1 MSPILKGI
9 GEREDLVDY
18 YRANCTAGKDARRK
32 SREWLR
38 PEGYSVDDVP
48 SRHDPGISW
57 CSQEANSMLSTE
69 RDLADKVV
77 LITGTGSA
85 IGIGRATA
93 LAFGRAGA
101 LVAANDVIDEE
112 LTATVELLRSEG
124 IDAEGYQADVADA
137 AAVQTMVTAVVAR
150 FGRVDVLVNNAGIA
164 RKKAFVALSDHDWR
178 QTLDVNLGGTK
189 NCAQAV
195 VPHMLAQERGSIVNV
210 SSLMGS
216 PWGWADHVHYSA
228 SKAGIEGLTRAL
240 AVELGPRGITVNA
253 VAPGFIETAQ
263 SLSVEHSAG
272 PEKMPLAIPLIP
284 LRRIGGPQD
293 IAGVVV
299 FLASN
304 AARYITGQVILVDG
318 GLTLGDLSY
327 LYGTAT

>member
-1 MSPILKGI
+1 M
-9 GEREDLVDY
+9 V
-18 YRANCTAGKDARRK
+18 AA
-32 SREWLR
+32 
-38 PEGYSVDDVP
+38 
-48 SRHDPGISW
+48 
-57 CSQEANSMLSTE
+57 E
-69 RDLADKVV
+69 RDLAEKVV
-77 LITGTGSA
+77 LITGAGSA

-93 LAFGRAGA
+93 LAFGQAGA
-101 LVAANDVIDEE
+101 HVAANDVIAGDLAE
-112 LTATVELLRSEG
+112 TVELLRSEG
-124 IDAEGYQADVADA
+124 VAAEGYQADVADA
-137 AAVQTMVTAVVAR
+137 AAVQAMVTAVVAR

-164 RKKAFVALSDHDWR
+164 RKKAFVALSDDDWR

-195 VPHMLAQERGSIVNV
+195 VPYMLAQQSGSIVNV

-284 LRRIGGPQD
+284 LRRIGRPED
-293 IAGVVV
+293 IADVVA
-299 FLASN
+299 FLGSS

-318 GLTLGDLSY
+318 GLTLGDLSSVY
-327 LYGTAT
+327 EAAN